1 MAKQII
7 AVTGEYQK
15 QDGTQGANFA
25 EIGVVMV
32 SQNGREYALLDPT
45 INLAGILLKQ
55 NAIALAKGEQ
65 ARDMVMCSVKERQQ
79 NNGGGQGG
87 YGQQAP
93 QQQRAPQGNGY
104 AQSQQQNANAQQ
116 TAASH
121 SRQPAPNYGGFDD
134 DIPM

>member
-25 EIGVVMV
+25 EIGIVNT
-32 SQNGREYALLDPT
+32 SQNGREYALLDPCV
-45 INLAGILLKQ
+45 NLAGILIKQ
-55 NAIALAKGEQ
+55 NAMALAKGEQ

-87 YGQQAP
+87 YGQQA
-93 QQQRAPQGNGY
+93 APQRPPEQPAY
-104 AQSQQQNANAQQ
+104 SQAPPRQA
-116 TAASH
+116 
-121 SRQPAPNYGGFDD
+121 RQPSPPQHNGSMDGFDE
-134 DIPM
+134 DIPF